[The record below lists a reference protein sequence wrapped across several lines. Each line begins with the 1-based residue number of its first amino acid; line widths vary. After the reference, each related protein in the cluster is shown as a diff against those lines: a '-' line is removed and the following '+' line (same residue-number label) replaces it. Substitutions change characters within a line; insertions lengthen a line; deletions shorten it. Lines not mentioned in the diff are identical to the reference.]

1 MHRPQTSTT
10 SPTVIPKLSFVK
22 PATPEL
28 PPPPPPPPEE
38 PTRDTTPVA
47 RHDSQPVFE
56 PTEAVSPLSAASPF
70 RLNRRPRFWDQK
82 PDVKSPQIRKPKAK
96 KVLLERRTNYMRFGA
111 TKLDKK
117 SKRPSPTIP
126 LSPATRKSKKQNLDY
141 FDETA
146 AARCY
151 TEGLKMA
158 EDARDLFERLI
169 ADDPASPPQSPA
181 STRSEAFSLKS
192 PVKTAPAWKMGYT
205 NTAHELKPKFRGGAV

>member
-1 MHRPQTSTT
+1 
-10 SPTVIPKLSFVK
+10 
-22 PATPEL
+22 
-28 PPPPPPPPEE
+28 
-38 PTRDTTPVA
+38 
-47 RHDSQPVFE
+47 
-56 PTEAVSPLSAASPF
+56 
-70 RLNRRPRFWDQK
+70 
-82 PDVKSPQIRKPKAK
+82 
-96 KVLLERRTNYMRFGA
+96 MRFGA

-151 TEGLKMA
+151 TEGLRMA

-169 ADDPASPPQSPA
+169 ADDPASPPQSP
-181 STRSEAFSLKS
+181 STKSERSHFSLKS

>member
-1 MHRPQTSTT
+1 
-10 SPTVIPKLSFVK
+10 
-22 PATPEL
+22 
-28 PPPPPPPPEE
+28 
-38 PTRDTTPVA
+38 
-47 RHDSQPVFE
+47 
-56 PTEAVSPLSAASPF
+56 
-70 RLNRRPRFWDQK
+70 
-82 PDVKSPQIRKPKAK
+82 
-96 KVLLERRTNYMRFGA
+96 MRFGA

-151 TEGLKMA
+151 TEGLRMA

-169 ADDPASPPQSPA
+169 ADDPASPQSPVSP
-181 STRSEAFSLKS
+181 STRSERSHFSLKS

-205 NTAHELKPKFRGGAV
+205 NTAHELRPKFRGGAV

>member
-1 MHRPQTSTT
+1 
-10 SPTVIPKLSFVK
+10 VIPKLSFTK

-28 PPPPPPPPEE
+28 PPPPPPPPPEE

-47 RHDSQPVFE
+47 RHDAQPVFE

-70 RLNRRPRFWDQK
+70 RLNRRPRFWDK
-82 PDVKSPQIRKPKAK
+82 SPDVKRPTPQKPK

-151 TEGLKMA
+151 TEGLRMA

-169 ADDPASPPQSPA
+169 ADDPASPPVSP
-181 STRSEAFSLKS
+181 STKSERSHFSLKS